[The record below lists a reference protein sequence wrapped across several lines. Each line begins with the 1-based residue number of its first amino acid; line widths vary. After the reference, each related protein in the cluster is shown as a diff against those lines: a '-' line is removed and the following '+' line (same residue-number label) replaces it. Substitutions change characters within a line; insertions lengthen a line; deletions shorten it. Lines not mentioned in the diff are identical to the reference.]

1 MLNTAILRTWL
12 ISGWV
17 TLFVV
22 IVTVSVTMSASL
34 ATTSFLLALGV
45 APGVVMAFLRNGAAS
60 PTVAEILHAVET
72 KDGRS

>member
-17 TLFVV
+17 ALFVV
-22 IVTVSVTMSASL
+22 IVSVSVATRASL
-34 ATTSFLLALGV
+34 ATTSLLLALGA

-60 PTVAEILHAVET
+60 PTVAEILYAVET
-72 KDGRS
+72 KDGRP